1 MTLFAEQ
8 DRSTVVDPNFLPRW
22 YQEEAVKAMFTYF
35 YDGGKGNPLIVVPT
49 GAGKSH
55 IIAMFCKQ
63 VLDKWSDQRLL
74 ILTHVDTIIRQDYLT
89 LRKHLTPNL
98 VGIYSAG
105 VGRKERKAVTVAG
118 IQSISTKS
126 ELFQG
131 TTLILVDECHR
142 IPAKGVG
149 QYRSFI
155 SKFKVPII
163 GLTASH
169 FRLGTGYKFSKKV
182 IVSVEAEKDIETP
195 VRIRFGT
202 EYELIENLYLRAGM
216 STKPAEYSFGLGYN
230 FKNVCLDLAFKNHQ
244 SLGFYSHIGLS
255 YLFQR
260 NDK

>member
-1 MTLFAEQ
+1 M
-8 DRSTVVDPNFLPRW
+8 
-22 YQEEAVKAMFTYF
+22 
-35 YDGGKGNPLIVVPT
+35 
-49 GAGKSH
+49 
-55 IIAMFCKQ
+55 
-63 VLDKWSDQRLL
+63 RL
-74 ILTHVDTIIRQDYLT
+74 
-89 LRKHLTPNL
+89 
-98 VGIYSAG
+98 G
-105 VGRKERKAVTVAG
+105 ERITAG
-118 IQSISTKS
+118 IQLDYFLIA
-126 ELFQG
+126 QG
-131 TTLILVDECHR
+131 GEYGRQGFATGE
-142 IPAKGVG
+142 
-149 QYRSFI
+149 
-155 SKFKVPII
+155 I
-163 GLTASH
+163 GLIAEPIENFYIAAHIFSPWPVKISSSEDIYLPSV